1 MFSKG
6 QLIFAIIYV
15 ILFSLIIGYSY
26 IKDSNL
32 NRVYYKNSYVILIIF
47 IVFISII
54 AAYSNL
60 FR

>member
-1 MFSKG
+1 MFTKG
-6 QLIFAIIYV
+6 QLIFAIIFV
-15 ILFSLIIGYSY
+15 IIFTLIISYSY
-26 IKDSNL
+26 VRDSSL
-32 NRVYYKNSYVILIIF
+32 HKEYYKNTYVILIVF

>member
-1 MFSKG
+1 MFTKG
-6 QLIFAIIYV
+6 QLIFAIIFI

-26 IKDSNL
+26 LKYSRLHN
-32 NRVYYKNSYVILIIF
+32 VYYKNSYVILIVF

-54 AAYSNL
+54 AAYSNF

>member
-1 MFSKG
+1 MFTKG
-6 QLIFAIIYV
+6 QLIFAIIFI
-15 ILFSLIIGYSY
+15 ILFSLMIGYSY
-26 IKDSNL
+26 IKDSRL
-32 NRVYYKNSYVILIIF
+32 HTVYYKNSYVILIVF

>member
-1 MFSKG
+1 MFTKG
-6 QLIFAIIYV
+6 QLIFAIIFI

-26 IKDSNL
+26 IKDSRLHN
-32 NRVYYKNSYVILIIF
+32 VYYKNSYVILIVF

-54 AAYSNL
+54 ATYSNL

>member
-6 QLIFAIIYV
+6 QLIFAIIF
-15 ILFSLIIGYSY
+15 IIIFSLIIGYSY
-26 IKDSNL
+26 IKDSSL
-32 NRVYYKNSYVILIIF
+32 HKVYYKNTYIIFIVF

>member
-1 MFSKG
+1 MFTKG
-6 QLIFAIIYV
+6 QFIFAIIFV
-15 ILFSLIIGYSY
+15 ILFSIIIGYSY
-26 IKDSNL
+26 IKDSKI

-47 IVFISII
+47 VVFISII

>member
-1 MFSKG
+1 MFTKG
-6 QLIFAIIYV
+6 QLIFAIIFV

-47 IVFISII
+47 IVFISFI

>member
-1 MFSKG
+1 MFTKG
-6 QLIFAIIYV
+6 QLIFAIIFI
-15 ILFSLIIGYSY
+15 ILFSLIMGYSY
-26 IKDSNL
+26 VKDSRL
-32 NRVYYKNSYVILIIF
+32 HTVYYKNSYVILIVF

>member
-1 MFSKG
+1 MFTKG
-6 QLIFAIIYV
+6 QLIFAIIFV
-15 ILFSLIIGYSY
+15 IVFSLIIGYSY
-26 IKDSNL
+26 IKDLSIH
-32 NRVYYKNSYVILIIF
+32 RAYYKNTYVILIVF

>member
-1 MFSKG
+1 MFTKG
-6 QLIFAIIYV
+6 QLIFAIIFV
-15 ILFSLIIGYSY
+15 IVFSLIIGYSY
-26 IKDSNL
+26 LKDLSIH
-32 NRVYYKNSYVILIIF
+32 RAYYKNTYVILIVF

>member
-1 MFSKG
+1 MFTKG
-6 QLIFAIIYV
+6 QLIFAIIFV

-32 NRVYYKNSYVILIIF
+32 NRVYYKNSYEILIIF

>member
-1 MFSKG
+1 MFTKG
-6 QLIFAIIYV
+6 QLIFAIIFV
-15 ILFSLIIGYSY
+15 ILFALVIGYSY
-26 IKDSNL
+26 IKDANL
-32 NRVYYKNSYVILIIF
+32 NRVYYKNTYVILIIF

>member
-1 MFSKG
+1 MFTKG
-6 QLIFAIIYV
+6 QLIFAIIFV
-15 ILFSLIIGYSY
+15 ILFSEIMSYSY
-26 IKDSNL
+26 IKDSNI
-32 NRVYYKNSYVILIIF
+32 NKVYYKNSYVILIIF